1 MKQVIN
7 INFQGR
13 VVPIEVTAF
22 EILKSYTESLS
33 RHFAMEEGRDE
44 IINDIENRIGE
55 LFQDKLKDGETCIT
69 DEHVNAVINSIG
81 RPEEFDDAQST
92 ENAARESLSG
102 QQTQNAFG
110 ASKKLYRDEND
121 KVIGGVCS
129 GLANYF
135 NVDVVV
141 VRILFVILAVSFGV
155 GIIPYLVLWIAVPSS
170 ASTQVGAQRKKLY
183 RDTEDKIIGGVCSGM
198 GHYFGINAWIP
209 RVLFLI
215 PFLSFA
221 FRWGRWDNFDNLV
234 NFGFSPGAFFIYV
247 ILWLVL
253 PEANTTAEKLEM
265 KGEKVDLNSIKN
277 SVVEEMKGVQQRA
290 EKMGREAR
298 MMAEA
303 KSKAIG
309 AEAATFARRSGR
321 SFGDIIALLF
331 KIFVYFILG
340 CVAIALLF
348 ALFGLGIAAI
358 GMFPLKN
365 FLLTPG
371 WQNVFAWGT
380 LIFFIIVPILGIIT
394 WLIRRITKVKT
405 NRRAM
410 RFSFTAMWLIG
421 LMSFISLIVSVG
433 RDFRS
438 SSTLNEQTI
447 TMDTTS
453 LNKLLVTN
461 NTEGRKYFRTKWFRF
476 QPFEDM
482 DEDTAFV
489 KNVRVDIVKS
499 PDSSYKVTLMKI
511 ANGRSRRY
519 ADTLAALIDFK
530 VMQKDSV
537 LLVDRGIP
545 ITRSN
550 KFRNQRVVITIYV
563 PVGKQIRVDENVL
576 GSHNI
581 RVDGPWDS
589 DIDMEFEGT
598 EEGWETNV
606 DYVMKEDG
614 LYTLDGQP
622 ADSWKSRNRGGL
634 MEHRSWD
641 DASGY
646 RYDRKVSSD
655 STEDNLRTRAR
666 SMRDS
671 LDRIKQKI
679 NEDLQK
685 VEQDL
690 KEVNVGTGP
699 TALFYSVPSFNP
711 MMLKY

>member
-33 RHFAMEEGRDE
+33 RHFASEEGRDE

-55 LFQDKLKDGETCIT
+55 LFQEKLKDGATCIT

-81 RPEEFDDAQST
+81 RPEEFDDAQT
-92 ENAARESLSG
+92 NENAARESLSG
-102 QQTQNAFG
+102 QQTHNPFG

-170 ASTQVGAQRKKLY
+170 ASTQIGAKRKKLY
-183 RDTEDKIIGGVCSGM
+183 RDTDDKIIGGVCSGM

-277 SVVEEMKGVQQRA
+277 SVVEEMRGVQLRA

-298 MMAEA
+298 VMAEA
-303 KSKAIG
+303 KSKALG
-309 AEAATFARRSGR
+309 SEAASFARRSGR

-340 CVAIALLF
+340 CIAIALLF
-348 ALFGLGIAAI
+348 ALFGLAIAAI
-358 GMFPLKN
+358 GMFPLKS
-365 FLLTPG
+365 FLLADG
-371 WQNVFAWGT
+371 WQNAFAWGT

-394 WLIRRITKVKT
+394 WLIRRITRVKT

-410 RFSFTAMWLIG
+410 RFSFAAMWLIG
-421 LMSFISLIVSVG
+421 WMSFISLIVSVG

-447 TMDTTS
+447 AMDSTS
-453 LNKLLVTN
+453 INKLLVTN

-476 QPFEDM
+476 EPFEDI
-482 DEDTAFV
+482 DEDTAYV

-511 ANGRSRRY
+511 ADGRSRRY
-519 ADTLAALIDFK
+519 ADTLAALIDFD

-537 LLVDRGIP
+537 LMVDRGIP
-545 ITRSN
+545 ITREN

-589 DIDMEFEGT
+589 DIDMEIDGS
-598 EEGWETNV
+598 EEGWQTDV
-606 DYVMKEDG
+606 DYVMREDG
-614 LYTLDGQP
+614 LYTLDGEP
-622 ADSWKSRNRGGL
+622 ADSWKSRNREIYRGQ
-634 MEHRSWD
+634 ESWD
-641 DASGY
+641 DAGGY
-646 RYDRKVSSD
+646 RYDRGSSPD
-655 STEDNLRTRAR
+655 SMDDNLRTRAR
-666 SMRDS
+666 NMRDS

-690 KEVNVGTGP
+690 KEVNVGAGP
-699 TALFYSVPSFNP
+699 TALFYSIPSFNP

>member
-22 EILKSYTESLS
+22 EVLRSYTESLS
-33 RHFAMEEGRDE
+33 RHFAAEEGRDE

-55 LFQDKLKDGETCIT
+55 LFQEKLKDGATCIT

-81 RPEEFDDAQST
+81 RPEEFDDAQTT
-92 ENAARESLSG
+92 ESAARESLYN
-102 QQTQNAFG
+102 QQAPNPFG

-170 ASTQVGAQRKKLY
+170 ASAEIGGQRKKLY
-183 RDTEDKIIGGVCSGM
+183 RDTDDKIIGGVCSGM

-298 MMAEA
+298 IIAEA
-303 KSKAIG
+303 KSKAMG

-321 SFGDIIALLF
+321 SFGDVIALLF
-331 KIFVYFILG
+331 KIFVYFIIG
-340 CVAIALLF
+340 CVSIAILF
-348 ALFGLGIAAI
+348 ALFGIGIAAV
-358 GMFPLKN
+358 GMFPLKD
-365 FLLTPG
+365 FLLTAG
-371 WQNVFAWGT
+371 WQNLFAWGT
-380 LIFFIIVPILGIIT
+380 LIFFIVVPILGIIT
-394 WLIRRITKVKT
+394 WFIRRITKVKT

-410 RFSFTAMWLIG
+410 RFSFAAMWLIG
-421 LMSFISLIVSVG
+421 LMSFISLIVSVSK
-433 RDFRS
+433 DFRS
-438 SSTLNEQTI
+438 SSTLNEQNI
-447 TMDTTS
+447 VMDSTNI
-453 LNKLLVTN
+453 NKLIVTT

-499 PDSSYKVTLMKI
+499 PDSTYKVTMMKI

-519 ADTLAALIDFK
+519 ADTLAALIDFN
-530 VMQKDSV
+530 VVQRDSL

-545 ITRSN
+545 ITRQQ

-563 PVGKQIRVDENVL
+563 PVGKQIRVNDDVL
-576 GSHNI
+576 GSNNI

-589 DIDMEFEGT
+589 DIDMEFEGS
-598 EEGWETNV
+598 EEGWETNM
-606 DYVMKEDG
+606 DYIMREDG
-614 LYTLDGQP
+614 LYTIDGQP
-622 ADSWKSRNRGGL
+622 ADSWKYRNRDENRGERGWGDGG
-634 MEHRSWD
+634 S
-641 DASGY
+641 Y
-646 RYDRKVSSD
+646 RYDQGGTLD
-655 STEDNLRTRAR
+655 STTDNLRTRAR
-666 SMRDS
+666 SIRDS

-690 KEVNVGTGP
+690 KEVNTETGP
-699 TALFYSVPSFNP
+699 TALFYSIPSFNP

>member
-22 EILKSYTESLS
+22 EILKGYTESLS
-33 RHFAMEEGRDE
+33 RHFAAEEGRDE

-55 LFQDKLKDGETCIT
+55 LFQEKLKDGATCIT
-69 DEHVNAVINSIG
+69 DEHVSAVINSIG
-81 RPEEFDDAQST
+81 RPEEFDDAQSA
-92 ENAARESLSG
+92 ENAARESLG
-102 QQTQNAFG
+102 NQQPQNPFG
-110 ASKKLYRDEND
+110 AAKKLYRDEND

-170 ASTQVGAQRKKLY
+170 ASAQIGAQRKKLY
-183 RDTEDKIIGGVCSGM
+183 RDTDDKIIGGVCSGM
-198 GHYFGINAWIP
+198 GHYFGVNAWIP
-209 RVLFLI
+209 RILFLI

-221 FRWGRWDNFDNLV
+221 FRWGRWDNFDNLI

-277 SVVEEMKGVQQRA
+277 SVMEEMKGVQQRA

-298 MMAEA
+298 IVAEA
-303 KSKAIG
+303 KSKVIG
-309 AEAATFARRSGR
+309 AEAASFARRSGR

-331 KIFVYFILG
+331 KIFVYFVLG
-340 CVAIALLF
+340 CIAIAFLF
-348 ALFGLGIAAI
+348 VLFGFGIAAV
-358 GMFPLKN
+358 GMFPLKD
-365 FLLTPG
+365 FLLTDG

-380 LIFFIIVPILGIIT
+380 LIFFIVVPILGIIT

-410 RFSFTAMWLIG
+410 RFSFAAMWLIG
-421 LMSFISLIVSVG
+421 LMSFISLIVSVSQ
-433 RDFRS
+433 DFRN

-447 TMDTTS
+447 AMDSASITKLVITT
-453 LNKLLVTN
+453 

-476 QPFEDM
+476 EPFEDI

-499 PDSSYKVTLMKI
+499 PDSTYKVTLMKM
-511 ANGRSRRY
+511 ADGRSRRY
-519 ADTLAALIDFK
+519 ADTLAAMIDFD
-530 VMQKDSV
+530 VIQKDSV

-545 ITRSN
+545 ITRTH
-550 KFRNQRVVITIYV
+550 KFRNQRVVLTIYV
-563 PVGKQIRVDENVL
+563 PVGKQIRVDDDVL
-576 GSHNI
+576 GSHSI

-606 DYVMKEDG
+606 DYVMREDG
-614 LYTLDGQP
+614 LYTLDGEP
-622 ADSWKSRNRGGL
+622 ADTWKSRSRTE
-634 MEHRSWD
+634 MHYRD
-641 DASGY
+641 DLQGSDNY
-646 RYDRKVSSD
+646 RYERGDAID

-690 KEVNVGTGP
+690 KEVNVGAGP
-699 TALFYSVPSFNP
+699 TALFYSIPSFNP
-711 MMLKY
+711 MMLQY

>member
-1 MKQVIN
+1 
-7 INFQGR
+7 
-13 VVPIEVTAF
+13 
-22 EILKSYTESLS
+22 
-33 RHFAMEEGRDE
+33 
-44 IINDIENRIGE
+44 
-55 LFQDKLKDGETCIT
+55 
-69 DEHVNAVINSIG
+69 
-81 RPEEFDDAQST
+81 
-92 ENAARESLSG
+92 SLSG

-141 VRILFVILAVSFGV
+141 VRILFVILAISFGV

-234 NFGFSPGAFFIYV
+234 NFGFSPGAFFVYV

-309 AEAATFARRSGR
+309 ADAATFARRSGR

-340 CVAIALLF
+340 SIAIALLF

-365 FLLTPG
+365 FLLTAG

-453 LNKLLVTN
+453 INKLLVTS

-519 ADTLAALIDFK
+519 ADTLAALIDFE

-622 ADSWKSRNRGGL
+622 ADSWKSRTRGDL
-634 MEHRSWD
+634 KEQNSWD
-641 DASGY
+641 DAGGY
-646 RYDRKVSSD
+646 RYDGGVSPD
-655 STEDNLRTRAR
+655 SAEDNLRSRAR

-690 KEVNVGTGP
+690 KEVNVGSGP

>member
-22 EILKSYTESLS
+22 ELLKSYTESLS
-33 RHFAMEEGRDE
+33 RHFAAEEGRDE

-55 LFQDKLKDGETCIT
+55 LFQEKLKDGATCIT

-81 RPEEFDDAQST
+81 RPEEFDDADTT
-92 ENAARESLSG
+92 ENAARESLQG
-102 QQTQNAFG
+102 EHTKNAFG
-110 ASKKLYRDEND
+110 ASKKLYRDESD

-170 ASTQVGAQRKKLY
+170 ASAEIGAKRKKLY
-183 RDTEDKIIGGVCSGM
+183 RDTDDKIIGGVCSGM

-221 FRWGRWDNFDNLV
+221 FRWNNWDDMGNLV

-265 KGEKVDLNSIKN
+265 KGEKVDMNSIKN

-298 MMAEA
+298 IMAEA
-303 KSKAIG
+303 KSKAMG
-309 AEAATFARRSGR
+309 ADAALFARRSGK
-321 SFGDIIALLF
+321 SFGDVIALLF

-340 CVAIALLF
+340 CIAIAVIF
-348 ALFGLGIAAI
+348 ALFGFGIMAV
-358 GMFPLKN
+358 GMFPLKD
-365 FLLTPG
+365 FLLTAG
-371 WQNVFAWGT
+371 WQNIFAWGT
-380 LIFFIIVPILGIIT
+380 LIFFIVVPILGIIT

-410 RFSFTAMWLIG
+410 RFSFVAMWLLG
-421 LMSFISLIVSVG
+421 LMSFISLIVSVS

-438 SSTLNEQTI
+438 SSTLNEQVI
-447 TMDTTS
+447 AMDTIS
-453 LNKLLVTN
+453 FNKLLVTN
-461 NTEGRKYFRTKWFRF
+461 NTGGKKYFRTKWFRF
-476 QPFEDM
+476 EPFEDM

-489 KNVRVDIVKS
+489 KNIRVHIVKS
-499 PDSSYKVTLMKI
+499 PDSLYKVTMMKI
-511 ANGRSRRY
+511 ADGRSRRY
-519 ADTLAALIDFK
+519 ADTLAALIDYN
-530 VMQKDSV
+530 VVHKDSV

-545 ITRSN
+545 INRKD
-550 KFRNQRVVITIYV
+550 KFRNQRIILTIYV
-563 PVGKQIRVDENVL
+563 PVGKQIRIDENVQ
-576 GSHNI
+576 GSNSI

-589 DIDMEFEGT
+589 DIDMEFEGM
-598 EEGWETNV
+598 EEGWDANV
-606 DYVMKEDG
+606 DYVMREDG
-614 LYTLDGQP
+614 LYTLDGEP
-622 ADSWKSRNRGGL
+622 ADTWKSRRWEDRFDQHDRNER
-634 MEHRSWD
+634 D
-641 DASGY
+641 NY
-646 RYDRKVSSD
+646 RYDRSFPAD
-655 STEDNLRTRAR
+655 SLEDNLRTRAR
-666 SMRDS
+666 KMRSMGDS
-671 LDRIKQKI
+671 IKQKI

-685 VEQDL
+685 AGQEIEKAVD
-690 KEVNVGTGP
+690 GGGP
-699 TALFYSVPSFNP
+699 TALFYSIPSFNP